1 MMRKLLANS
10 VLLLMLAVF
19 LAPLFA
25 NATSASLPACCRRG
39 GAHHCTAVAHA
50 LIPGE
55 NSLRA
60 ATSCPMWH
68 PPVLVSSIA
77 ALLSSQSFALGV
89 RHEALANRARN
100 STYSSSARSNFQ
112 RGPPELL
119 L

>member
-1 MMRKLLANS
+1 
-10 VLLLMLAVF
+10 MLAVF
-19 LAPLFA
+19 FAPAFA

-39 GAHHCTAVAHA
+39 GAHHCTAVAPA
-50 LIPGE
+50 FIPGE

-60 ATSCPMWH
+60 ATSCQMWH

-77 ALLSSQSFALGV
+77 ALPSSQSFAFDV
-89 RHEALANRARN
+89 RHEPVVSRIGN
-100 STYSSSARSNFQ
+100 SSYFSNARSDCQ